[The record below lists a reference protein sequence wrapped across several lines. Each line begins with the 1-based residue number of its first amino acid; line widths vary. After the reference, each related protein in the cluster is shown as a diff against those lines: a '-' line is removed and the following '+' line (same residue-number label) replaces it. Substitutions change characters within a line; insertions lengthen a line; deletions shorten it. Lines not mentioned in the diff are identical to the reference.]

1 MLHRGRIEI
10 EWKGAFEVCFR
21 SESGW
26 ATSKVVFYEA
36 EEALMFLIDSVSLP
50 PQEVSKAMVE
60 AMAGGR
66 SAIEEVVSSAQQLQS
81 IFRPRICV
89 TNARLAS

>member
-26 ATSKVVFYEA
+26 ATSKVAFYEA
-36 EEALMFLIDSVSLP
+36 EALMFLIDSLFLP
-50 PQEVSKAMVE
+50 PQEVGKAMVE
-60 AMAGGR
+60 AMAGSPG
-66 SAIEEVVSSAQQLQS
+66 AIEEVVSSDQQLQS

-89 TNARLAS
+89 TNSRLAS

>member
-36 EEALMFLIDSVSLP
+36 EEALMFLIDSMSLP

-60 AMAGGR
+60 AMVGNR
-66 SAIEEVVSSAQQLQS
+66 SAIDKVVSSDQQLQS

-89 TNARLAS
+89 RNDRLAS